1 MDDLVKSAIE
11 NGKNA
16 NEILEMPFQYVV
28 ELLREKN
35 APEKSNSFFDL
46 L

>member
-1 MDDLVKSAIE
+1 MDNLVKTAIE

-35 APEKSNSFFDL
+35 KPEKSNSFFDL